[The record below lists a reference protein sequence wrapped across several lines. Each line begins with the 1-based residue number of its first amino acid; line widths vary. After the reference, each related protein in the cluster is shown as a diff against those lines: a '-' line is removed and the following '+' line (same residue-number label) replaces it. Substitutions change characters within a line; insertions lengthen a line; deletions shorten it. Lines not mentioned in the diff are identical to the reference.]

1 MLIYKL
7 TSKIDTSSLSK
18 DPDWY
23 WTLQIEDGKKI
34 VKQLKEISKG
44 SYEYIFW
51 VKPIRQAIRAK
62 QTEVTIKTGGFA
74 TSKFQA
80 VLEVV
85 AGGFENLKQVDRF
98 DGFLDWLEMNFN
110 YSGEGANYEN
120 YWLSKSETDF
130 NIYPETELK
139 KVYLQSLS
147 KAD

>member
-1 MLIYKL
+1 MLTYEL

-23 WTLQIEDGKKI
+23 WTLQIEEGKKI

-44 SYEYIFW
+44 SYEYTFW

-62 QTEVTIKTGGFA
+62 QTEITIKTSGFS
-74 TSKFQA
+74 TSDFYG
-80 VLEVV
+80 VLCEV
-85 AGGFENLKQVDRF
+85 AGGHENLKQVDRLE
-98 DGFLDWLEMNFN
+98 GFPDWVEMNFN